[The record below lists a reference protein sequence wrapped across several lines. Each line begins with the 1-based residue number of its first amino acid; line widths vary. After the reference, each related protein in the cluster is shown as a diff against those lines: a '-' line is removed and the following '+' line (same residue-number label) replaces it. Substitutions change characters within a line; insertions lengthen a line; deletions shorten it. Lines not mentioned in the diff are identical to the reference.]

1 MIDLTRTDW
10 QMMRIIRRRQEEAFA
25 DLYAS
30 PSPENIKEWNDSLEA
45 AKIYDAPVAT
55 PVVNP
60 GYHVREIPKGVLGEA
75 SKIIE
80 EAAEFAD
87 AHEQGVTAME
97 ILELADLY
105 GAMREY
111 LKKYELTMFDLQR
124 MADVTERAFKSG
136 ERK

>member
-1 MIDLTRTDW
+1 MIELTRTDW
-10 QMMRIIRRRQEEAFA
+10 QKMSIIRMRQETALA
-25 DLYAS
+25 SVYANTC
-30 PSPENIKEWNDSLEA
+30 PENIKEWNDSLEA
-45 AKIYDAPVAT
+45 AKICDSPVLPAT
-55 PVVNP
+55 NP